1 MATIKHVVSV
11 SQFLDKKLLGKLF
24 KQAEHLSRLPLAEYP
39 KPLQHLTLATL
50 FFEPSTRTRLS
61 FETAIQNLGGHLL
74 TVENG
79 DFSSAKKGESLED
92 TIKTVNAYADG
103 IIIRHPEIGSA
114 ARAAAVSWVPIINAG
129 DGAGDHP
136 TQALLDLFTI
146 QKSQGKVDGL
156 KIGIVGDLKHSRTQ
170 HSLINLLSI
179 YDVELFLISPK
190 SLQLPKEQQDF
201 LKKQNVKFHVAD
213 NWDKVIDQLDV
224 MYINRVQKERFKFV
238 EDYMAVKD
246 SFILTMK
253 AVSKMKPT
261 AVIMDPLPRVGEIA
275 EEVDDDPRAIYFEQ
289 VKNGLYVRMALLQY
303 LFEA

>member
-1 MATIKHVVSV
+1 MAAIKHVVSV
-11 SQFLDKKLLGKLF
+11 SQFLDKKLLNDLF
-24 KQAEHLSRLPLAEYP
+24 TEAERLSTLPLAEYP

-79 DFSSAKKGESLED
+79 EFSSAKKGESLED

-114 ARAAAVSWVPIINAG
+114 TRAAKASRVPIINAG

-136 TQALLDLFTI
+136 TQALLDVFTI
-146 QKSQGKVDGL
+146 QKAHGKIDGL
-156 KIGIVGDLKHSRTQ
+156 KIGVVGDLEHSRTQ
-170 HSLINLLSI
+170 HALVTLLSI

-190 SLQLPKEQQDF
+190 SLRLPKEAENF
-201 LKKQNVKFHVAD
+201 LTKQGVKFHVLD
-213 NWDKVIDQLDV
+213 NWESVIGDLDV
-224 MYINRVQKERFKFV
+224 MYLNRVQKERFKFV
-238 EDYMAVKD
+238 EEYLAVKD
-246 SFILTMK
+246 SFTLTMK
-253 AVSKMKPT
+253 SVSKMK
-261 AVIMDPLPRVGEIA
+261 ASAIIMDPLPRVGEIA
-275 EEVDDDPRAIYFEQ
+275 EEVDDDPRAIYFDQ

-303 LFEA
+303 IFKA